1 LAHPVLWFRA
11 GGGTML
17 RRILNRNQDELLA
30 ENRRLLGDLQ
40 QVLARFDASADD
52 QETLKRSALQL
63 DELFLLVVAGEF
75 NAGKSAFI
83 NALLGSKILDEGV
96 TPTTT
101 HIHVIRHGGAV
112 TRTPIET
119 ALDVITAPVD
129 LLQDINIVDTPG
141 TNAIHREH
149 EAITREFVPRSDMV
163 LFVTSADRPFT
174 ESERAFLQGIRDWG
188 KKVVIVLNK
197 IDILESPEEID
208 QIRGFIA
215 DNARSLLGFTP
226 EIFPVAARLALRAK
240 TTGDASLLAQ
250 SRFEALERYIADT
263 LDEKERVRLK
273 LLNPLG
279 VAEHLAKRY
288 LEVTDGRL
296 NLLKEDFAALEDIE
310 RQMAL
315 FKEDMQREFRFRLSD
330 VDKILHE
337 FENRGMSFFD
347 DTMRLVRVMDLLNK
361 SKMKADFERNVVAD
375 LPQLVDR
382 KVAEIIDWLVSS
394 ELRQWQ
400 AVTEHLAKRRQMH
413 ADRIVGQVGRSF
425 DYDRTRLLDSVG
437 RAAQRSVESYD
448 REHEANRLAD
458 SVQVAVAG
466 TALTEVGALGLGAI
480 LTHLAVTAAA
490 DFTGILAAGTIAVMG
505 LFIIPNR
512 RAAAKKELREKIA
525 AMREQLMSSVTD
537 QFDREIEGSLR
548 RIDEA
553 IAPYTRFV
561 RSERDRLTAAREEL
575 NGVNQGL
582 VRVRSRVESL

>member
-1 LAHPVLWFRA
+1 MPRA
-11 GGGTML
+11 IVPNGRGETML
-17 RRILNRNQDELLA
+17 RRILNKNQDELLA

-40 QVLARFDASADD
+40 TVLARFDASADD
-52 QETLKRSALQL
+52 QATLKRSAVQL

-83 NALLGSKILDEGV
+83 NALLGGKILEEGV

-101 HIHVIRHGGAV
+101 HVHIIKYGSAV
-112 TRTPIET
+112 ERIPLEQ
-119 ALDVITAPVD
+119 ALDIVTAPVE

-188 KKVVIVLNK
+188 KKIVVVINK
-197 IDILESPEEID
+197 IDIMETPEDAE
-208 QIRGFIA
+208 RVVGFVA
-215 DNARSLLGFTP
+215 ENAKLLLGVVP
-226 EIFPVAARLALRAK
+226 EIFPVAARLALRGK
-240 TTGDASLLAQ
+240 MNGDGALLAQ
-250 SRFEALERYIADT
+250 SRFEALESFIVDT

-288 LEVTDGRL
+288 LDITEGRL
-296 NLLKEDFAALEDIE
+296 KLLQEDFAAIEDIE

-315 FKEDMQREFRFRLSD
+315 FKEDMQREFRFRLTD
-330 VDKILHE
+330 VDVVLHD
-337 FENRGMSFFD
+337 FENRGIAFFD
-347 DTMRLVRVMDLLNK
+347 ETMRIARVFDMLNK
-361 SKMKADFERNVVAD
+361 SKMKADFERTVVAD
-375 LPQLVDR
+375 LPLLTER
-382 KVAEIIDWLVSS
+382 RVAEIIDWLVSS

-400 AVTEHLAKRRQMH
+400 AVTEHLARRRNEH
-413 ADRIVGQVGRSF
+413 ADRIVGQVGRNF

-448 REHEANRLAD
+448 REREATRLAD

-466 TALTEVGALGLGAI
+466 TALAEVGAIGLGAV

-490 DFTGILAAGTIAVMG
+490 DFTGILAASTIAILG
-505 LFIIPNR
+505 FFIIPNR
-512 RAAAKKELREKIA
+512 RGEAKKDLREKIA
-525 AMREQLMSSVTD
+525 ALRESLMSSLTA

-553 IAPYTRFV
+553 IGPYTRFV
-561 RSERDRLTAAREEL
+561 RSERDHLNASSEEL
-575 NGVNQGL
+575 KAVNQGL
-582 VRVRSRVESL
+582 VQLRSRVESL

>member
-1 LAHPVLWFRA
+1 MFLT
-11 GGGTML
+11 GGETML

-30 ENRRLLGDLQ
+30 ENRRLLADLQ
-40 QVLARFDASADD
+40 QALAQFDASAED
-52 QETLKRSALQL
+52 QETIKRSALQL

-83 NALLGSKILDEGV
+83 NALLGSKVLEEGV

-101 HIHVIRHGGAV
+101 HVHVIKYGGAV
-112 TRTPIET
+112 TATPVET
-119 ALDVITAPVD
+119 ALDVITAPVE

-188 KKVVIVLNK
+188 KKIVIVVNK
-197 IDILESPEEID
+197 IDILETPEDID
-208 QIRGFIA
+208 RVLTFVA
-215 DNARSLLGFTP
+215 DNAKTLLGFTP
-226 EIFPVAARLALRAK
+226 EIFPVASRLALRGK
-240 TTGDASLLAQ
+240 MNNDASLFTQ
-250 SRFEALERYIADT
+250 SRFEALETYIVDT

-273 LLNPLG
+273 LMNPLG

-288 LEVTDGRL
+288 LEITDGRL
-296 NLLKEDFAALEDIE
+296 NLLKEDFAAIEDIE

-315 FKEDMQREFRFRLSD
+315 FKEDMQREFRFRLAD
-330 VDKILHE
+330 VDNVLRE
-337 FENRGMSFFD
+337 LENRGMSFFD
-347 DTMRLVRVMDLLNK
+347 DTMRIARVMDLLNK

-375 LPQLVDR
+375 LPQRIEKRVS
-382 KVAEIIDWLVSS
+382 EIIDWLVNS

-400 AVTEHLAKRRQMH
+400 AVTEHLALRRQKH

-425 DYDRTRLLDSVG
+425 DLDRTRLLESVG
-437 RAAQRSVESYD
+437 RAAQRSVESFD
-448 REHEANRLAD
+448 REGEANRLAD
-458 SVQVAVAG
+458 SVQMAVAG
-466 TALTEVGALGLGAI
+466 TALAEVSAIGLGAI

-490 DFTGILAAGTIAVMG
+490 DFTGILAAGTVAVLG
-505 LFIIPNR
+505 FFIIPNR
-512 RAAAKKELREKIA
+512 RSAAKKDLSEKIA
-525 AMREQLMSSVTD
+525 TMREQLMTSLTG

-553 IAPYTRFV
+553 IGPYTRFV
-561 RSERDRLTAAREEL
+561 RAERDMLGKAREEL
-575 NGVNQGL
+575 GAVNQSL
-582 VRVRSRVESL
+582 MQLRSRVESL

>member
-1 LAHPVLWFRA
+1 
-11 GGGTML
+11 ML

-30 ENRRLLGDLQ
+30 ENRHLLADLQ
-40 QVLARFDASADD
+40 QALARFDASAED
-52 QETLKRSALQL
+52 QATVKRSALQL

-83 NALLGSKILDEGV
+83 NALLGSKVLEEGV

-101 HIHVIRHGGAV
+101 HVHVIKYGGSV
-112 TRTPIET
+112 TATPVEA

-188 KKVVIVLNK
+188 KKIVIVVNK
-197 IDILESPEEID
+197 IDILETREDID
-208 QIRGFIA
+208 RVLAFVA
-215 DNARSLLGFTP
+215 DSAKTLLGFTP
-226 EIFPVAARLALRAK
+226 EIFPVAARLALRGK
-240 TTGDASLLAQ
+240 MNNDAALFAQ
-250 SRFEALERYIADT
+250 SRFEALETYIVDT

-288 LEVTDGRL
+288 LEITDGRL
-296 NLLKEDFAALEDIE
+296 NLLKEDFAAIEDIE

-315 FKEDMQREFRFRLSD
+315 FKEDMQREFRFRLAD
-330 VDKILHE
+330 VDNVLRE
-337 FENRGMSFFD
+337 LENRGMSFFD
-347 DTMRLVRVMDLLNK
+347 DTMRIARVMDLLNK

-375 LPQLVDR
+375 LPQRIDR
-382 KVAEIIDWLVSS
+382 RVTEIIDWMVNS

-400 AVTEHLAKRRQMH
+400 AVTEHLALRRQQH

-425 DYDRTRLLDSVG
+425 DLDRSRLLESVG
-437 RAAQRSVESYD
+437 RMAQRSVETFD
-448 REHEANRLAD
+448 REREANRLAD
-458 SVQVAVAG
+458 SVQMAVAG
-466 TALTEVGALGLGAI
+466 TALTEVSAIGLGAI

-490 DFTGILAAGTIAVMG
+490 DFTGILAAGTVAVLG
-505 LFIIPNR
+505 FFIIPNR
-512 RAAAKKELREKIA
+512 RAAAKKDLSQKIET
-525 AMREQLMSSVTD
+525 MREELMGSLTG

-553 IAPYTRFV
+553 ISPYTRFV
-561 RSERDRLTAAREEL
+561 RAERDLLGKAREEL
-575 NGVNQGL
+575 NAVNQGL
-582 VRVRSRVESL
+582 VRLRSRVESL